1 MRSSSIDPG
10 ETMTQPDYNPYAAP
24 AETSDRDFD
33 AHPSP
38 ETQLLATPGQRFAGN
53 LIDTIV
59 LIVPGVFA
67 YLPIIELEAVAES
80 SPDFDTKAW
89 IMMGVS
95 GLVVLAIGLTQCV
108 MISNTGQSIGKR
120 LVKTKVV
127 RLDGSN
133 PGFFYGVFM
142 RGFVGRLGG
151 FIPVIGNLY
160 NLVDALY
167 VFRADRRTIRDQIA
181 GTRVIQ
187 V

>member
-1 MRSSSIDPG
+1 
-10 ETMTQPDYNPYAAP
+10 MTQPDYNPYAAP
-24 AETSDRDFD
+24 AETSREDYDTRS
-33 AHPSP
+33 SP
-38 ETQLLATPGQRFAGN
+38 DIQLLATPGQRFAGN

-59 LIVPGVFA
+59 ITIPGLFA
-67 YLPIIELEAVAES
+67 YIPIITLEERIAETGAA
-80 SPDFDTKAW
+80 FETKEW
-89 IMMGVS
+89 VMVGL
-95 GLVVLAIGLTQCV
+95 GCLVVLAIALVQCV

-142 RGFVGRLGG
+142 RGVVGRLGG
-151 FIPVIGNLY
+151 LIPVIGNLY